1 MPHPL
6 LPRFGALLLG
16 LLGTAAPSSA
26 AVVYYNAGNVSTPSG
41 GGYDEGGIWFDFVT
55 GSVAVK
61 ASGSGYLPGKVGQ
74 YQLNLNSGAGYLNL
88 LGQPTATTSASWS
101 NNALNG
107 VDRVGNGQSVDAADA
122 YNTFTIMASAEPYVN
137 EWDGF
142 GRGYIGV
149 RFTDEAANVYYGYA
163 DVTVNGDYTATLHA
177 FAYETTPG
185 TGIVTGAIPEPSIFA
200 LLGAGAL
207 LVCRRRRLA
216 V

>member
-6 LPRFGALLLG
+6 LPRLGALLLG
-16 LLGTAAPSSA
+16 LFGTAASSSA
-26 AVVYYNAGNVSTPSG
+26 AVVYYNAGNVTTPAG

-61 ASGSGYLPGKVGQ
+61 ASGRGYLPGKVSQ
-74 YQLNLNSGAGYLNL
+74 YQLNLNSTAGYLNL

-107 VDRVGNGQSVDAADA
+107 VDRVGNGQSVDASDA
-122 YNTFTIMASAEPYVN
+122 YNTFTIMASTESYVN
-137 EWDGF
+137 EWDGL

-149 RFTDEAANVYYGYA
+149 RFTDEAANIYYGYA
-163 DVTVNGDYTATLHA
+163 DVTVNPDYTATLHG

-185 TGIVTGAIPEPSIFA
+185 TGIVTGAIPEPSTFA
-200 LLGAGAL
+200 LSGVGIL
-207 LVCRRRRLA
+207 LISRRKRPA
-216 V
+216 A